1 MEKNVIVLGLGRF
14 GSAVAT
20 KLFEKGVYV
29 TAVDSNYR
37 KVEKIANFVSN
48 AAQGDMTEEL
58 AMKSLGIN
66 NYDIA
71 IIATGTD
78 IEASIEATLICKDSG
93 VEKVIAKATSQS
105 HARILKKIGADQI
118 VYPELDTGERLARA
132 LAGSNLLELVQFSN
146 DFSLIEIKAHKNWVG
161 KTLIELDFRKSY
173 KMNVVA
179 FERDG
184 KMMMDIDPNLQ
195 IKEDDVLVLIGDNE
209 NAKELEE
216 NTWLGKRDKDWKL
229 DKY

>member
-14 GSAVAT
+14 GYAVAT

-29 TAVDSNYR
+29 TAVDSNYK
-37 KVEKIANFVSN
+37 KVEKIANFVSS
-48 AAQGDMTEEL
+48 AAQADITEEV

-66 NYDIA
+66 NYDVA

-93 VEKVIAKATSQS
+93 VDKVIAKATSQS
-105 HARILKKIGADQI
+105 HARILIKIGADQI
-118 VYPELDTGERLARA
+118 VYPELDTGERLARS
-132 LAGSNLLELVQFSN
+132 LAGSNLLELIQFSN
-146 DFSLIEIKAHKNWVG
+146 DFSLIEIKAHEDWIG
-161 KTLIELDFRKSY
+161 KSLIELDFRKAY

-184 KMMMDIDPNLQ
+184 QMLMDIDPSTD
-195 IKEDDVLVLIGDNE
+195 IRKGDVLVLIGDNE
-209 NAKELEE
+209 NAKALEE
-216 NTWLGKRDKDWKL
+216 KS
-229 DKY
+229 

>member
-1 MEKNVIVLGLGRF
+1 MDKNVIVLGLGRF
-14 GSAVAT
+14 GYAVAT

-29 TAVDSNYR
+29 TAVDSNYK
-37 KVEKIANFVSN
+37 KVEKIANFVSS
-48 AAQGDMTEEL
+48 AAQGDITEEV

-66 NYDIA
+66 NYDVA

-93 VEKVIAKATSQS
+93 VDKVIAKATSQS

-118 VYPELDTGERLARA
+118 VYPELDTGERLARS

-146 DFSLIEIKAHKNWVG
+146 DFSLIEIKAHEDWIG
-161 KTLIELDFRKSY
+161 KSLIELDFRKSY

-184 KMMMDIDPNLQ
+184 QMLMDIDPSTD
-195 IKEDDVLVLIGDNE
+195 IRKDDILVLIGDNE
-209 NAKELEE
+209 NAKALEE
-216 NTWLGKRDKDWKL
+216 NS
-229 DKY
+229 

>member
-1 MEKNVIVLGLGRF
+1 MDKNVIVLGLGRF
-14 GSAVAT
+14 GYSVAT

-29 TAVDSNYR
+29 TAVDSNYK
-37 KVEKIANFVSN
+37 KVEKIANFVSS
-48 AAQGDMTEEL
+48 AAQGDITEEV

-66 NYDIA
+66 NYDVA

-93 VEKVIAKATSQS
+93 VDKVIAKATSQS

-118 VYPELDTGERLARA
+118 VYPELDTGERLARS

-146 DFSLIEIKAHKNWVG
+146 DFSLIEIKAHEDWIG
-161 KTLIELDFRKSY
+161 KSLIELDFRNAY

-184 KMMMDIDPNLQ
+184 QMLMDIDPSTE
-195 IKEDDVLVLIGDNE
+195 IRKGDVLVLIGDNE
-209 NAKELEE
+209 NAKALEE
-216 NTWLGKRDKDWKL
+216 NS
-229 DKY
+229 

>member
-14 GSAVAT
+14 GYSVAT

-29 TAVDSNYR
+29 TAVDSNYK
-37 KVEKIANFVSN
+37 KVEKIANFVSS
-48 AAQGDMTEEL
+48 AAQGDITEEV

-66 NYDIA
+66 NYDVA

-93 VEKVIAKATSQS
+93 VDKVIAKATSQS

-118 VYPELDTGERLARA
+118 VYPELDTGERLARS

-146 DFSLIEIKAHKNWVG
+146 DFSLIEIKAHEDWIG
-161 KTLIELDFRKSY
+161 KSLIELDFRKTY
-173 KMNVVA
+173 KMNVVG

-184 KMMMDIDPNLQ
+184 QMLMDIDPSTD
-195 IKEDDVLVLIGDNE
+195 IRKGDVLVLIGDNE
-209 NAKELEE
+209 NAKALEE
-216 NTWLGKRDKDWKL
+216 KS
-229 DKY
+229 

>member
-14 GSAVAT
+14 GYSVAT

-29 TAVDSNYR
+29 TAVDSNYK
-37 KVEKIANFVSN
+37 KVEKIANFVSS
-48 AAQGDMTEEL
+48 AAQGDITEEV

-66 NYDIA
+66 NYDVA

-93 VEKVIAKATSQS
+93 VDKVIAKATSQS

-118 VYPELDTGERLARA
+118 VYPELDTGERLARS

-146 DFSLIEIKAHKNWVG
+146 DFSLIEIKAHEDWIG
-161 KTLIELDFRKSY
+161 KSLIELDFRKAY

-184 KMMMDIDPNLQ
+184 QMLMDIDPSTD
-195 IKEDDVLVLIGDNE
+195 IRKGDVLILIGDNE
-209 NAKELEE
+209 NAKTLEE
-216 NTWLGKRDKDWKL
+216 NS
-229 DKY
+229 

>member
-14 GSAVAT
+14 GYAVAT

-29 TAVDSNYR
+29 TAVDSNYK
-37 KVEKIANFVSN
+37 KVEKIANFVSS
-48 AAQGDMTEEL
+48 AAQADITEEV

-66 NYDIA
+66 NYDVA

-78 IEASIEATLICKDSG
+78 IEASIESTLICKDSG
-93 VEKVIAKATSQS
+93 VDKVIAKATSQS
-105 HARILKKIGADQI
+105 HARILIKIGADQI
-118 VYPELDTGERLARA
+118 VYPELDTGERLARS

-146 DFSLIEIKAHKNWVG
+146 DFSLIEIKAHEDWIG
-161 KTLIELDFRKSY
+161 KSLIELDFRKAY

-184 KMMMDIDPNLQ
+184 QMLMDIDPSTE
-195 IKEDDVLVLIGDNE
+195 IRKGDVLVLIGDNE
-209 NAKELEE
+209 NAKALEE
-216 NTWLGKRDKDWKL
+216 KS
-229 DKY
+229 

>member
-14 GSAVAT
+14 GYAVAT
-20 KLFEKGVYV
+20 KLFEKGIYV
-29 TAVDSNYR
+29 TAVDSNYN
-37 KVEKIANFVSN
+37 KVEKISNFVSS
-48 AAQGDMTEEL
+48 AAQGDITEEV

-66 NYDIA
+66 NYDVA
-71 IIATGTD
+71 IIATGAD

-93 VEKVIAKATSQS
+93 VDKVIAKATSQS

-118 VYPELDTGERLARA
+118 VYPELDTGERLARS

-146 DFSLIEIKAHKNWVG
+146 DFSLIEIKAHEDWIG
-161 KTLIELDFRKSY
+161 KSLIELDFRKAY

-184 KMMMDIDPNLQ
+184 KMLMDIDPSTD
-195 IKEDDVLVLIGDNE
+195 IRKDDVLVLIGDNE
-209 NAKELEE
+209 NAKVLEE
-216 NTWLGKRDKDWKL
+216 NS
-229 DKY
+229 

>member
-1 MEKNVIVLGLGRF
+1 MDKNVIVLGLGRF
-14 GSAVAT
+14 GYAVAT

-29 TAVDSNYR
+29 TAVDSNYK
-37 KVEKIANFVSN
+37 KVEKIANFVSS
-48 AAQGDMTEEL
+48 AAQGDITEEV

-66 NYDIA
+66 NYDVA

-93 VEKVIAKATSQS
+93 VDKVIAKATSQS

-118 VYPELDTGERLARA
+118 VYPELDTGERLARS

-146 DFSLIEIKAHKNWVG
+146 DFSLIEIKAHEDWIG
-161 KTLIELDFRKSY
+161 KSLIELDFRKSY

-184 KMMMDIDPNLQ
+184 KMLMDIDPNTD
-195 IKEDDVLVLIGDNE
+195 IRKDDVLVLIGDNE
-209 NAKELEE
+209 NAKTLEE
-216 NTWLGKRDKDWKL
+216 NS
-229 DKY
+229 

>member
-14 GSAVAT
+14 GYAVAT

-29 TAVDSNYR
+29 TAVDSNYK
-37 KVEKIANFVSN
+37 KVEKIANFVSS
-48 AAQGDMTEEL
+48 AAQGDITEEV

-66 NYDIA
+66 NYDVA

-93 VEKVIAKATSQS
+93 VDKVIAKATSQS

-118 VYPELDTGERLARA
+118 VYPELDTGERLARS

-146 DFSLIEIKAHKNWVG
+146 DFSLIEIKAHEDWIG
-161 KTLIELDFRKSY
+161 KSLIELDFRKSY

-184 KMMMDIDPNLQ
+184 QMLMDIDPSTD
-195 IKEDDVLVLIGDNE
+195 IRKDDILVLIGDNE
-209 NAKELEE
+209 NAKALEE
-216 NTWLGKRDKDWKL
+216 NS
-229 DKY
+229 

>member
-14 GSAVAT
+14 GYAVAT
-20 KLFEKGVYV
+20 KLFEKGIYV
-29 TAVDSNYR
+29 TAVDSNYK
-37 KVEKIANFVSN
+37 KVEKIANFVSS
-48 AAQGDMTEEL
+48 AAQGDITEEV

-66 NYDIA
+66 NYDVA

-93 VEKVIAKATSQS
+93 VDKVIAKATSQS

-118 VYPELDTGERLARA
+118 VYPELDTGERLARS

-146 DFSLIEIKAHKNWVG
+146 DFSLIEIKAHEDWIG
-161 KTLIELDFRKSY
+161 KSLIELDFRKAY

-184 KMMMDIDPNLQ
+184 QMLMDIDPSTYIRNHKK
-195 IKEDDVLVLIGDNE
+195 IVLIYSRVFIILFLSSL
-209 NAKELEE
+209 LE
-216 NTWLGKRDKDWKL
+216 TLAFHA
-229 DKY
+229 Y

>member
-1 MEKNVIVLGLGRF
+1 MDKNVIVLGLGRF
-14 GSAVAT
+14 GYSVAT

-29 TAVDSNYR
+29 TAVDSNYK
-37 KVEKIANFVSN
+37 KVEKIANFVSS
-48 AAQGDMTEEL
+48 AAQGDITEEV

-66 NYDIA
+66 NYDVA

-93 VEKVIAKATSQS
+93 VDKVIAKATSQS

-118 VYPELDTGERLARA
+118 VYPELDTGERLARS

-146 DFSLIEIKAHKNWVG
+146 DFSLIEIKAHEDWIG
-161 KTLIELDFRKSY
+161 KSLIELDFRKAY

-184 KMMMDIDPNLQ
+184 QMLMDIDPSTE
-195 IKEDDVLVLIGDNE
+195 IRKGDVLVLIGDNE
-209 NAKELEE
+209 NAKALEE
-216 NTWLGKRDKDWKL
+216 DS
-229 DKY
+229 

>member
-14 GSAVAT
+14 GYSVAT

-29 TAVDSNYR
+29 TAVDSNYK
-37 KVEKIANFVSN
+37 KVEKIANFVSS
-48 AAQGDMTEEL
+48 AAQGDITEEV

-66 NYDIA
+66 NYDVA

-93 VEKVIAKATSQS
+93 VDKVIAKATSQS

-118 VYPELDTGERLARA
+118 VYPELDTGERLARS

-146 DFSLIEIKAHKNWVG
+146 DFSLIEIKAHEDWIG
-161 KTLIELDFRKSY
+161 KSLIDLDFRKSY

-184 KMMMDIDPNLQ
+184 KMLMDIDPN
-195 IKEDDVLVLIGDNE
+195 IDIRKDDVLVLIGDNE
-209 NAKELEE
+209 NAKALEE
-216 NTWLGKRDKDWKL
+216 KS
-229 DKY
+229 

>member
-14 GSAVAT
+14 GYAVAT

-29 TAVDSNYR
+29 TAVDSNYK
-37 KVEKIANFVSN
+37 KVEKIANFVSS
-48 AAQGDMTEEL
+48 AAQGDITEEVS
-58 AMKSLGIN
+58 MNSLGIN
-66 NYDIA
+66 NYDVA

-93 VEKVIAKATSQS
+93 VDKVIAKATSQS

-118 VYPELDTGERLARA
+118 VYPELDTGERLARS

-146 DFSLIEIKAHKNWVG
+146 DFSLIEIKAHEDWIG
-161 KTLIELDFRKSY
+161 KSLIELDFRKTY
-173 KMNVVA
+173 KMNVVG

-184 KMMMDIDPNLQ
+184 QMLMDIDPSTD
-195 IKEDDVLVLIGDNE
+195 IRKGDVLVLIGDNE
-209 NAKELEE
+209 NAKALEE
-216 NTWLGKRDKDWKL
+216 KS
-229 DKY
+229 

>member
-1 MEKNVIVLGLGRF
+1 MDKNVIVLGLGRF
-14 GSAVAT
+14 GYSVAT

-29 TAVDSNYR
+29 TAVDSNYK
-37 KVEKIANFVSN
+37 KVEKIANFVSS
-48 AAQGDMTEEL
+48 AAQGDITEEV

-66 NYDIA
+66 NYDVA

-93 VEKVIAKATSQS
+93 VDKVIAKATSQS

-118 VYPELDTGERLARA
+118 VYPELDTGERLARS

-146 DFSLIEIKAHKNWVG
+146 DFSLIEIKAHEDWIG
-161 KTLIELDFRKSY
+161 KSLIELDFRKAY

-184 KMMMDIDPNLQ
+184 QMLMDIDPSTE
-195 IKEDDVLVLIGDNE
+195 IRKGDVLVLIGDNE
-209 NAKELEE
+209 NAKALEE
-216 NTWLGKRDKDWKL
+216 NS
-229 DKY
+229 

>member
-14 GSAVAT
+14 GYSVAT

-29 TAVDSNYR
+29 TAVDSNYN
-37 KVEKIANFVSN
+37 KVEKISNFVSS
-48 AAQGDMTEEL
+48 AAQGDITEEV

-66 NYDIA
+66 NYDVA

-93 VEKVIAKATSQS
+93 VDKVIAKATSQS

-118 VYPELDTGERLARA
+118 VYPELDTGERLARS

-146 DFSLIEIKAHKNWVG
+146 DFSLIEIKAHEDWIG
-161 KTLIELDFRKSY
+161 KSLIELDFRKTY
-173 KMNVVA
+173 KMNVVG

-184 KMMMDIDPNLQ
+184 QMLMDIDPSTD
-195 IKEDDVLVLIGDNE
+195 IRKGDVLVLIGDNE
-209 NAKELEE
+209 NAKALEE
-216 NTWLGKRDKDWKL
+216 KS
-229 DKY
+229 

>member
-14 GSAVAT
+14 GYSVAT
-20 KLFEKGVYV
+20 KLFEKGIYV
-29 TAVDSNYR
+29 TAVDSNYN
-37 KVEKIANFVSN
+37 KIEKIANSVSS
-48 AAQGDMTEEL
+48 AAQGDITEEV

-66 NYDIA
+66 NYDVA

-93 VEKVIAKATSQS
+93 VDKVIAKATSQS

-118 VYPELDTGERLARA
+118 VYPELDTGERLARS

-146 DFSLIEIKAHKNWVG
+146 DFSLIEIKAHEDWIG
-161 KTLIELDFRKSY
+161 KSLIELDFRKTY
-173 KMNVVA
+173 KMNVVG

-184 KMMMDIDPNLQ
+184 QMLMDIDPSTD
-195 IKEDDVLVLIGDNE
+195 IRKGDVLVLIGDNE
-209 NAKELEE
+209 NAKALEE
-216 NTWLGKRDKDWKL
+216 KS
-229 DKY
+229 